1 MGNLLFFF
9 TFAFK
14 ISFYLCSSEFE
25 GGKNRKRTSYFHFQ
39 FSLARG
45 SVNACYTSLFFLLKL
60 CKGREMQINAGLFIL
75 LPVVLQQTS
84 SARTDKII
92 YGLLNG
98 HVQISPSLSGSF
110 QEVIWHFGVNKV
122 AEWDSLTNKPDYYP
136 PFKGRTHLEK
146 NATLSIENLTEKD
159 SGGYSVDMHINEK
172 VQTQQFTIE
181 VIRPVSKPNI
191 TAKCNET
198 QCSLSCEG
206 DSTVREYS
214 WSINGRVGSWSNT
227 AERLLIWRNESLEY
241 VCKVRNPK
249 SEEESEPFVIEPLSD
264 TKQYMGVPSSEASTD
279 PAAKNG
285 ASDVDNESETE
296 KITEN
301 SEGGKTIRDKP
312 VPSEDPAAKGAS
324 DVDNELE
331 TEKITENSE
340 GGKTIR
346 DKPVPSEDETPDKKQ
361 NEEPESKRIPS
372 TSDDETLKQP
382 EDTQY
387 TSEADPAAKGASDVD
402 NELETVKIT
411 ENSEGGKTIRDKPVP
426 SEDETPDKKQNEEP
440 ESKRIPSTSDDE
452 TLKQPEDTQYTS
464 EADPAAKN
472 GASDVD
478 NESETEKIT
487 ENSEGGKTI
496 RDKPVPS
503 EDETPDKKQKEEPES
518 KRIPSTSDDETLKQP
533 EDTQTTTEADDVP

>member
-1 MGNLLFFF
+1 
-9 TFAFK
+9 
-14 ISFYLCSSEFE
+14 
-25 GGKNRKRTSYFHFQ
+25 
-39 FSLARG
+39 
-45 SVNACYTSLFFLLKL
+45 
-60 CKGREMQINAGLFIL
+60 MQINAGLFIL

-159 SGGYSVDMHINEK
+159 SGGYTVDMHINEK

-249 SEEESEPFVIEPLSD
+249 SEEESEPFVIEPLSGGRMHLILILPVVILLITLLSFAVKYGRNGD
-264 TKQYMGVPSSEASTD
+264 TKQYMGVPSSEAST
-279 PAAKNG
+279 
-285 ASDVDNESETE
+285 
-296 KITEN
+296 
-301 SEGGKTIRDKP
+301 
-312 VPSEDPAAKGAS
+312 
-324 DVDNELE
+324 
-331 TEKITENSE
+331 
-340 GGKTIR
+340 
-346 DKPVPSEDETPDKKQ
+346 
-361 NEEPESKRIPS
+361 
-372 TSDDETLKQP
+372 
-382 EDTQY
+382 
-387 TSEADPAAKGASDVD
+387 
-402 NELETVKIT
+402 
-411 ENSEGGKTIRDKPVP
+411 
-426 SEDETPDKKQNEEP
+426 
-440 ESKRIPSTSDDE
+440 
-452 TLKQPEDTQYTS
+452 
-464 EADPAAKN
+464 
-472 GASDVD
+472 
-478 NESETEKIT
+478 
-487 ENSEGGKTI
+487 
-496 RDKPVPS
+496 
-503 EDETPDKKQKEEPES
+503 EPES

>member
-1 MGNLLFFF
+1 
-9 TFAFK
+9 
-14 ISFYLCSSEFE
+14 
-25 GGKNRKRTSYFHFQ
+25 
-39 FSLARG
+39 
-45 SVNACYTSLFFLLKL
+45 
-60 CKGREMQINAGLFIL
+60 MQINAGLFIL

-264 TKQYMGVPSSEASTD
+264 TKQYMGVPSSEAST
-279 PAAKNG
+279 
-285 ASDVDNESETE
+285 
-296 KITEN
+296 
-301 SEGGKTIRDKP
+301 
-312 VPSEDPAAKGAS
+312 DPAAKGAS